1 MMPISRM
8 AEDEQRD
15 GKRRPPRVDDREL
28 LRAWRE
34 GDRRAGSELFS
45 RHFDELYGFFRNKV
59 HGSDEAEDLVQQTM
73 LACVRNRDGFRGDAS
88 FRTYL
93 FTVARSRLID
103 RYRRR
108 GRDDQPEGISSL
120 LDPGQSPS
128 TWFRASERKL
138 QLLAAL
144 SQLGFD
150 HQLALELHYVQGFKG
165 PELAEIL
172 DIPEGTVRSRLRR
185 ARAALIER
193 LNELGEHGLAAATIE
208 ADLEGWAGGVEKR
221 ANLPERDDD

>member
-1 MMPISRM
+1 MIGAAMDDSDTRSGK
-8 AEDEQRD
+8 QRD
-15 GKRRPPRVDDREL
+15 DKEL

-59 HGSDEAEDLVQQTM
+59 SSGDLAEDLVQQTM
-73 LACVRNRDGFRGDAS
+73 LACVRNRDGFRGDSS

-103 RYRRR
+103 LYRRR
-108 GRDDQPEGISSL
+108 GRSDAPDGVSALI
-120 LDPGQSPS
+120 DPGQSPS
-128 TWFRASERKL
+128 TWFRAGERKQ

-144 SQLGFD
+144 AKLSFD

-165 PELAEIL
+165 PELAEVL
-172 DIPEGTVRSRLRR
+172 GVPEGTVRSRLRR
-185 ARAALIER
+185 ARAALVQQI
-193 LNELGEHGLAAATIE
+193 NELSETGIGDADIQT
-208 ADLEGWAGGVEKR
+208 DLESWAGAVEAK
-221 ANLPERDDD
+221 AGLERDDEKN

>member
-1 MMPISRM
+1 M
-8 AEDEQRD
+8 AEHDQRD
-15 GKRRPPRVDDREL
+15 GKRGKPKLDDRDL

-59 HGSDEAEDLVQQTM
+59 HGGDEAEDLVQQTM

-103 RYRRR
+103 LYRRR
-108 GRDDQPEGISSL
+108 GRGDEPEGISSL

-128 TWFRASERKL
+128 TWYRTGERKL

-185 ARAALIER
+185 ARAALAEQ
-193 LNELGEHGLAAATIE
+193 LTQFGEQGVGDATIDT
-208 ADLEGWAGGVEKR
+208 DLEGWAGGVEKR
-221 ANLPERDDD
+221 ANLPGRDDD

>member
-1 MMPISRM
+1 M
-8 AEDEQRD
+8 ADDEQRD
-15 GKRRPPRVDDREL
+15 GKHRPVKLADQDL

-59 HGSDEAEDLVQQTM
+59 HNGDEAEDLVQQTM

-103 RYRRR
+103 MYRRR
-108 GRDDQPEGISSL
+108 RPSDDPDGISSL

-144 SQLGFD
+144 AQLGFD

-185 ARAALIER
+185 ARAALVEQLR
-193 LNELGEHGLAAATIE
+193 QFGEQGVGAAAIDL
-208 ADLEGWAGGVEKR
+208 DLEGWAGAVEKQ
-221 ANLPERDDD
+221 ANLPARTAARDDEN

>member
-1 MMPISRM
+1 MMQTSRM
-8 AEDEQRD
+8 SDQGD
-15 GKRRPPRVDDREL
+15 GEAKRRQAEVDDREL

-45 RHFDELYGFFRNKV
+45 RHFDALYGFFRNKV
-59 HGSDEAEDLVQQTM
+59 HSGDAAEDLVQQTM

-103 RYRRR
+103 LYRRR
-108 GRDDQPEGISSL
+108 GRSDEPEGVSSL

-128 TWFRASERKL
+128 TWFRTGERKL

-144 SQLGFD
+144 SQLSFD

-172 DIPEGTVRSRLRR
+172 AIPEGTVRSRLRR
-185 ARAALIER
+185 ARAALIEQ
-193 LNELGEHGLAAATIE
+193 LEELGEHGLAEATIE
-208 ADLEGWAGGVEKR
+208 TDLEGWAGEVEKR
-221 ANLPERDDD
+221 ANLPARED

>member
-1 MMPISRM
+1 M
-8 AEDEQRD
+8 ADDEQRD
-15 GKRRPPRVDDREL
+15 DKRRQAKLDDREL

-59 HGSDEAEDLVQQTM
+59 HSGDEAEDLVQQTM

-103 RYRRR
+103 LYRRR
-108 GRDDQPEGISSL
+108 GHGDAPEGVSSL

-128 TWFRASERKL
+128 TWFRAGERKL

-165 PELAEIL
+165 PELAAIL
-172 DIPEGTVRSRLRR
+172 EIPEGTVRSRLRR
-185 ARAALIER
+185 ARAALLER
-193 LNELGEHGLAAATIE
+193 LEELGERGLAEATIE
-208 ADLEGWAGGVEKR
+208 ADLEGWAGNVEKR
-221 ANLPERDDD
+221 ANLPGRDDE